1 LFIKNLYSIY
11 LISLRLPFPEG
22 RTLEIDDVMKKLAA
36 FLIPFVGLK
45 QGKHEFEY
53 LIDREFFE
61 HFEYDDFNSANV
73 KIDLLFE
80 KKSTIMELTFKAE
93 GVVNVNCD
101 LTNEPYDQPIDA
113 ELTLVVKFG
122 DNFNDDNEELLILP
136 HSEYQLNVAQYIY
149 ELIVLSVPLKRVH
162 PGVLDGTL
170 KSEVLEKL
178 EELSPKEDQDI
189 EENENGEEID
199 PRWNKLKKLLNDK

>member
-22 RTLEIDDVMKKLAA
+22 RTLEKDDVMKKLAA

-61 HFEYDDFNSANV
+61 HFEYDDFNSANI

-80 KKSTIMELTFKAE
+80 KKSTIMELTFKAV

-101 LTNEPYDQPIDA
+101 LTNEPFDQPIDA

-122 DNFNDDNEELLILP
+122 DSFNDDNEELLILP

-178 EELSPKEDQDI
+178 EELSPKEDHDI
-189 EENENGEEID
+189 EENDNGEEID

>member
-22 RTLEIDDVMKKLAA
+22 RTLEKDDVMKKLAA

-61 HFEYDDFNSANV
+61 HFEYDDFNSANI

-80 KKSTIMELTFKAE
+80 KKSTIMELTFKAV

-101 LTNEPYDQPIDA
+101 LTNEPFDQPIDA

-122 DNFNDDNEELLILP
+122 DSFNDDNEELLILP

-189 EENENGEEID
+189 EENDNGEEID

>member
-1 LFIKNLYSIY
+1 MFIKNLYSIY

-22 RTLEIDDVMKKLAA
+22 RTLEKDDVMKKLAA

-61 HFEYDDFNSANV
+61 HFEYDDFNSANI

-80 KKSTIMELTFKAE
+80 KKSTIMELTFKAV

-101 LTNEPYDQPIDA
+101 LTNEPFDQPIDA

-122 DNFNDDNEELLILP
+122 DSFNDDNEELLILP

-189 EENENGEEID
+189 EENDNGEEID

>member
-1 LFIKNLYSIY
+1 M
-11 LISLRLPFPEG
+11 RLPFPEG
-22 RTLEIDDVMKKLAA
+22 QTLENDDVMKKLAA

-53 LIDREFFE
+53 TIDREFFE

-80 KKSTIMELTFKAE
+80 KKSTIMELTFKAT

-101 LTNEPYDQPIDA
+101 LTNEPYNQPIDA

-122 DNFNDDNEELLILP
+122 DSYNDDNEELLVLP

-178 EELSPKEDQDI
+178 EELSPKEDYDND
-189 EENENGEEID
+189 ENDNGEEID